1 MIPYRRVVM
10 AGVDRRNDRRP
21 FPVGRYRPGGGTV
34 LPEAARTVE
43 CRRSREPTMSVDPK
57 LLEILVCPITKVSV
71 RMLGRQKL
79 AVLNRAI
86 AEGHVKHMH
95 GAVVDTPLDE
105 ALVTSDGRTV
115 YRVDDGI
122 PIMLED
128 SAIPTEQ
135 LADW

>member
-1 MIPYRRVVM
+1 
-10 AGVDRRNDRRP
+10 
-21 FPVGRYRPGGGTV
+21 
-34 LPEAARTVE
+34 
-43 CRRSREPTMSVDPK
+43 MSVDPK

-71 RMLGRQKL
+71 RMLGKQKL

-95 GAVVDTPLDE
+95 GAVVDAPLDE
-105 ALVTSDGRTV
+105 ALITSDGRTV

>member
-1 MIPYRRVVM
+1 
-10 AGVDRRNDRRP
+10 
-21 FPVGRYRPGGGTV
+21 
-34 LPEAARTVE
+34 
-43 CRRSREPTMSVDPK
+43 MSVDPK

-71 RMLGRQKL
+71 RMLGKQKL
-79 AVLNRAI
+79 AALNRAI
-86 AEGHVKHMH
+86 AEGGVKHLD
-95 GAVVDTPLDE
+95 GAGVDAPLDE

-128 SAIPTEQ
+128 LAIPTEQ

>member
-1 MIPYRRVVM
+1 
-10 AGVDRRNDRRP
+10 
-21 FPVGRYRPGGGTV
+21 
-34 LPEAARTVE
+34 
-43 CRRSREPTMSVDPK
+43 MSVDPK

-71 RMLGRQKL
+71 RMIGKQKL
-79 AVLNRAI
+79 AALNRAI
-86 AEGHVKHMH
+86 AEGGVKHMD
-95 GAVVDTPLDE
+95 GAVVEAPLVE

-128 SAIPTEQ
+128 LAIPTEQ

>member
-1 MIPYRRVVM
+1 
-10 AGVDRRNDRRP
+10 
-21 FPVGRYRPGGGTV
+21 
-34 LPEAARTVE
+34 
-43 CRRSREPTMSVDPK
+43 MSVDPK

-71 RMLGRQKL
+71 RMLGKQKL
-79 AVLNRAI
+79 TALNRVI
-86 AEGHVKHMH
+86 AEGGVRRQN
-95 GAVVDTPLDE
+95 GAVVDSPLDE

-128 SAIPTEQ
+128 FAIPTEQ